1 MLGIVSF
8 NRSSNKIIYIS
19 LMSVSSN
26 QIVLQHQQGE
36 DTVQETEGI
45 CKTEFVIYS
54 VYLSCSNTN

>member
-1 MLGIVSF
+1 
-8 NRSSNKIIYIS
+8 
-19 LMSVSSN
+19 MSVSSN